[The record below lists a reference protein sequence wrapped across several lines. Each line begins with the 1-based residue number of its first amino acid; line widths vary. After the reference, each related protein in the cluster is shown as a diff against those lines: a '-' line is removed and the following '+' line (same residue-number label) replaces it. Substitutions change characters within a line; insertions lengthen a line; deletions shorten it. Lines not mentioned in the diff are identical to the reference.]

1 MKKRNLFFTYFKSD
15 SLITIIYFFII
26 ILLTYYFRSFF
37 SIVGIYVIIIALLPA
52 LSFTYD
58 DLQIR
63 KYFINRNNNQ
73 IRSDKAY
80 FKKIK
85 TKDWRVKEG
94 YGQKNKY
101 FFLLNKFLSN
111 VIGSI
116 FVIYIIILL
125 VVSIIM
131 GMYYLWDVITKVELP
146 FIGNLSIWKIIGLIF
161 LASIISSIFFTF
173 KEKLNKKK

>member
-161 LASIISSIFFTF
+161 LASIISSIYFTF
-173 KEKLNKKK
+173 KEKLKNK